1 MTSTLIA
8 GPDGVRSVPH
18 TVAELCSEDIVM
30 LASGTSWQ
38 VAWELQMLGPFASCG
53 LLDGAAIRHVT
64 VPAMVASALK
74 RSSRPPAALVPSDY
88 DRIPVFAS
96 SLSVTAAAALVASTG
111 WALAVVMD
119 HEPRVITARAVFRAL
134 VEAEPAEPTRDVW
147 AALRSR
153 STYPSIGDLA
163 DEGR

>member
-1 MTSTLIA
+1 M
-8 GPDGVRSVPH
+8 
-18 TVAELCSEDIVM
+18 
-30 LASGTSWQ
+30 
-38 VAWELQMLGPFASCG
+38 
-53 LLDGAAIRHVT
+53 
-64 VPAMVASALK
+64 
-74 RSSRPPAALVPSDY
+74 
-88 DRIPVFAS
+88 
-96 SLSVTAAAALVASTG
+96 TAAAALVASTG

-153 STYPSIGDLA
+153 STHPSIGDLA